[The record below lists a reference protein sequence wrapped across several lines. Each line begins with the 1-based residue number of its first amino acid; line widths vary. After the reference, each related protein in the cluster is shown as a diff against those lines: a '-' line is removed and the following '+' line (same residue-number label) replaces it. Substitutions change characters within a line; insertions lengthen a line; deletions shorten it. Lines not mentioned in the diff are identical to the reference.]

1 MIPLWSIPMA
11 LATGNT
17 LVLKPSERD
26 PGASGIIAELCHRA
40 GVPKGVLNI
49 VHGGV
54 DTVNFI
60 CDEPRI
66 KAISFVGG
74 NAAGKHIFER
84 GGKSGKRV
92 QANLGA
98 KSGWRNQLVLHL
110 ERGLWLR
117 RDELPAIALSPPR
130 ACAHRPRHHYAGCQ
144 PAIRIE

>member
-98 KSGWRNQLVLHL
+98 KSGCNEWQC
-110 ERGLWLR
+110 WTC
-117 RDELPAIALSPPR
+117 R
-130 ACAHRPRHHYAGCQ
+130 ATRSGRSQC
-144 PAIRIE
+144 